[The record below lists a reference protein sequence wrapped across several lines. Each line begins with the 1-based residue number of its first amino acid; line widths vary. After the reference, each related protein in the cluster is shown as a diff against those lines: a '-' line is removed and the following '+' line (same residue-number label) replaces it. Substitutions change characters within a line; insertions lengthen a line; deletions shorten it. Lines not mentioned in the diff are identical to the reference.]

1 MEFKLSQLRQP
12 ISDSVSGPEANLP
25 SLVARELNLASSKI
39 TGLQIVRKS
48 LDARHKD
55 LCFIYT
61 LVFNL
66 DITFQ
71 EGEALLA
78 LHPNLTRFEP
88 EPRFEFAQW
97 KENRSKQPQRRPVI
111 VGAGPAGL
119 FAGMKLAAAGLRPLI
134 IDRGDGLT
142 GRIKQVDTFWKTGR
156 LDPESNIQYG
166 IGGAGTFSDGKL
178 TTRIKDPELNHIL
191 QIMTDLGA
199 PPDILYWQYPH
210 VGTDLLREIVAKLEQ
225 LIREYGGEL
234 RFRNRLTGID
244 LAGSKVRAIEINGDT
259 MLDTDI
265 LLLATGNS
273 ARDVYHLLAA
283 KGFQLEAK
291 ALAVGVR
298 IEHPQEI
305 IDKAQYGG
313 WAGHRSLGPAEY
325 HLTYQ
330 HKETGR
336 GVYTFCM
343 CPGGMVVGATSEPG
357 GVVTNGMSYHAR
369 DSKVANSAIVVTVS
383 QRDFGGTT
391 ALAGVEFQQKLE
403 RRAFE
408 MGGGNYK
415 APAQR
420 VADFLKKQ
428 PSLDFKV
435 LPPSYLPGTTPANLW
450 QVLPPEICQA
460 IAAGIRYFGSR
471 LKDFDWV
478 EAVLT
483 GVETRTSA
491 PVRILRNE
499 SRETPGISG
508 VYPAGEGAGYAGGIV
523 SSALDGWRT
532 AEIIIKKF
540 E

>member
-1 MEFKLSQLRQP
+1 MGFKLSQIRQP
-12 ISDSVSGPEANLP
+12 IVDSTSLPEAHLAD
-25 SLVARELNLASSKI
+25 LVAKELDLAPSKI
-39 TGLQIVRKS
+39 TGLQILRES

-66 DITFQ
+66 DITLW

-78 LHPNLTRFEP
+78 RHPNLTRFEP
-88 EPRFEFAQW
+88 EPPFDFTQW
-97 KENRSKQPQRRPVI
+97 KGICSKQPQHRPVI

-119 FAGMKLAAAGLRPLI
+119 FAGLKLAAAGLKPLI
-134 IDRGDGLT
+134 IERGDGLT
-142 GRIKQVDTFWKTGR
+142 GRIGQVDTFWKTGR

-191 QIMTDLGA
+191 RIMTDFGA

-210 VGTDLLREIVAKLEQ
+210 VGTDLLREVVAGLEQ
-225 LIREYGGEL
+225 LIREYGGKL
-234 RFRNRLTGID
+234 RFRSRLTGIHQD
-244 LAGSKVRAIEINGDT
+244 DSKIRAIEINGDT
-259 MLDTDI
+259 ILETDI
-265 LLLATGNS
+265 LILATGNS
-273 ARDVYHLLAA
+273 ARDVYRLLDAE
-283 KGFQLEAK
+283 GFQLEAK

-305 IDKAQYGG
+305 IDKAQYGQ
-313 WAGHRSLGPAEY
+313 WAGHRALSPAEY

-343 CPGGMVVGATSEPG
+343 CPGGMVVGATSEPN

-369 DSKVANSAIVVTVS
+369 DSKAANSAIVVTVN
-383 QRDFGGTT
+383 QKDFGSS
-391 ALAGVEFQQKLE
+391 APLAGVEFQQKLE
-403 RRAFE
+403 KRAFE

-435 LPPSYLPGTTPANLW
+435 LPPSYLPGTKPADLW

-460 IAAGIRYFGSR
+460 IASGIRHFGSR
-471 LKDFDWV
+471 LKNFDWS

-483 GVETRTSA
+483 GVETRTSS

-499 SRETPGISG
+499 SREALRISG
-508 VYPAGEGAGYAGGIV
+508 VYPVGEGAGYAGGIV

-532 AEIIIKKF
+532 ADVIIKKF

>member
-1 MEFKLSQLRQP
+1 MWFQLSQIRHSIEGALT
-12 ISDSVSGPEANLP
+12 PETDILALAAGELDLP
-25 SLVARELNLASSKI
+25 PSKI

-55 LCFIYT
+55 PCFVYT
-61 LVFNL
+61 VLFHL
-66 DITFQ
+66 DVTQ
-71 EGEALLA
+71 DESAALLKRN
-78 LHPNLTRFEP
+78 LNLTRAEP
-88 EPRFEFAQW
+88 WARFDFRQLQ
-97 KENRSKQPQRRPVI
+97 RTCFKQPQHRPVI

-119 FAGMKLAAAGLRPLI
+119 FAGLRLAAAGFKPLI
-134 IDRGDGLT
+134 IDRGDGLP
-142 GRIKQVDTFWKTGR
+142 GRIAQVDTFWKTGR

-178 TTRIKDPELNHIL
+178 TTRIKDPELSRIL
-191 QIMTDLGA
+191 QIMVELGA
-199 PPDILYWQYPH
+199 PPDILYWQSPH
-210 VGTDLLREIVAKLEQ
+210 VGTDLLRRVITNLEQ
-225 LIREYGGEL
+225 LIREYGGEF
-234 RFRNRLTGID
+234 RFRNRLTGIHREE
-244 LAGSKVRAIEINGDT
+244 SRISAIEINGQAT
-259 MLDTDI
+259 LETDI

-273 ARDVYHLLAA
+273 ARDVYQLLSEQ
-283 KGFQLEAK
+283 GFSLEAK

-305 IDKAQYGG
+305 IDKAQYGK
-313 WAGHRSLGPAEY
+313 WAGHRNLGPAEY

-343 CPGGMVVGATSEPG
+343 CPGGWVVGAASAPG
-357 GVVTNGMSYHAR
+357 GVVTNGMSYQAR

-383 QRDFGGTT
+383 PKDFGGGSP
-391 ALAGVEFQQKLE
+391 LAGVEFQQKLE
-403 RRAFE
+403 KRAFE

-428 PSLDFKV
+428 PSMGFKA
-435 LPPSYLPGTTPANLW
+435 LRPSYLPGTTPANLW
-450 QVLPPEICQA
+450 EVLPPGICQA
-460 IAAGIRYFGSR
+460 IGDGIRHFGSR
-471 LKDFDWV
+471 LKNFDWA

-491 PVRILRNE
+491 PVRILRDE
-499 SRETPGISG
+499 SREVVGISG
-508 VYPAGEGAGYAGGIV
+508 VYPVGEGAGYAGGIM
-523 SSALDGWRT
+523 SSAVDGWRT
-532 AEIIIKKF
+532 AEMIIRNY

>member
-1 MEFKLSQLRQP
+1 MGYKLSQVRQT
-12 ISDSVSGPEANLP
+12 ITDSTSAPATNL
-25 SLVARELNLASSKI
+25 LDLAAAELDLPPSKI

-55 LCFIYT
+55 LCFVYT

-66 DITFQ
+66 EIPYR
-71 EGEALLA
+71 ESEALLA
-78 LHPNLTRFEP
+78 RYPNLIQCEDDPPFDFTQLQGSC
-88 EPRFEFAQW
+88 A
-97 KENRSKQPQRRPVI
+97 KQPEHRPVI

-119 FAGMKLAAAGLRPLI
+119 FAGLKLAAAGLKPLI
-134 IDRGDGLT
+134 IDRGDGLA
-142 GRIKQVDTFWKTGR
+142 GRIMQVDTFWKTGR

-178 TTRIKDPELNHIL
+178 TTRIKDPELHHIL
-191 QIMTDLGA
+191 RIMTDLGA

-210 VGTDLLREIVAKLEQ
+210 VGTDLLREVVAGLEQ
-225 LIREYGGEL
+225 LIRKYGGDL
-234 RFRNRLTGID
+234 RFRSRLTGIRLD
-244 LAGSKVRAIEINGDT
+244 GSKVQAIEINGEKD
-259 MLDTDI
+259 LETDI

-273 ARDVYHLLAA
+273 ARDVYHLLST

-305 IDKAQYGG
+305 IDKAQYGQ
-313 WAGHRSLGPAEY
+313 WDGHSGLGPAEY
-325 HLTYQ
+325 HLTYH

-343 CPGGMVVGATSEPG
+343 CPGGVVVGAASEPG

-369 DSKVANSAIVVTVS
+369 DSQMANSAIVVTVNPK
-383 QRDFGGTT
+383 DFGSES
-391 ALAGVEFQQKLE
+391 ALAGVEFQQRLE
-403 RRAFE
+403 KRSFE

-428 PSLDFKV
+428 PSQEFKA
-435 LPPSYLPGTTPANLW
+435 LPPSYLPGTKPANLW
-450 QVLPPEICQA
+450 EVLPPVICQA
-460 IAAGIRYFGSR
+460 IGAGIRHFGSR
-471 LKDFDWV
+471 VKNFDWA

-499 SRETPGISG
+499 SREAVGISG
-508 VYPAGEGAGYAGGIV
+508 VYPVGEGAGYAGGIV

-532 AEIIIKKF
+532 ADIIVKRY

>member
-1 MEFKLSQLRQP
+1 MWFKLSQIREP
-12 ISDSVSGPEANLP
+12 INSGFAPETNMLDR
-25 SLVARELNLASSKI
+25 VARELDLPSSKI
-39 TGLQIVRKS
+39 TSLQIIRKS

-55 LCFIYT
+55 LCFVYT
-61 LVFNL
+61 VSFNL
-66 DITFQ
+66 DVTYS
-71 EGEALLA
+71 ESEALFERN
-78 LHPNLTRFEP
+78 PNLTEG
-88 EPRFEFAQW
+88 EPRLLFDFTQLKAVC
-97 KENRSKQPQRRPVI
+97 SKQPLNRPVI

-119 FAGMKLAAAGLRPLI
+119 FAGLKLAAAGFKPLI
-134 IDRGDGLT
+134 IDRGDGLA
-142 GRIKQVDTFWKTGR
+142 GRVTQVDTFWKTGR

-178 TTRIKDPELNHIL
+178 TTRIKDPELNRVL
-191 QIMTDLGA
+191 QIMVGFGA

-210 VGTDLLREIVAKLEQ
+210 VGTDLLRDVVAGLEQ

-234 RFRNRLTGID
+234 QFRSRLTGIHLD
-244 LAGSKVRAIEINGDT
+244 GSKLQAIEINGNED
-259 MLDTDI
+259 LETDI

-273 ARDVYHLLAA
+273 ARDVYHLLSA
-283 KGFQLEAK
+283 KRFQLEAK

-305 IDKAQYGG
+305 IDKAQYGQ
-313 WAGHRSLGPAEY
+313 WAGHGGLGSAEY

-343 CPGGMVVGATSEPG
+343 CPGGMVVGAASEPG

-369 DSKVANSAIVVTVS
+369 DSKVANSAIVVTVN
-383 QRDFGGTT
+383 QKDFGSDS
-391 ALAGVEFQQKLE
+391 ALAGIEFQQRLE
-403 RRAFE
+403 KRAFE

-415 APAQR
+415 APVQR
-420 VADFLKKQ
+420 VGDFLKKQ
-428 PSLDFKV
+428 PSMEFKA
-435 LPPSYLPGTTPANLW
+435 LPPSYLPGTKPANLW
-450 QVLPPEICQA
+450 EVLPPAISQA
-460 IAAGIRYFGSR
+460 IAAGIRHFGGK
-471 LKDFDWV
+471 LKNFDWA

-499 SRETPGISG
+499 AREAIGISG
-508 VYPAGEGAGYAGGIV
+508 VYPVGEGAGYAGGIV

-532 AEIIIKKF
+532 ADIIVKKF